1 MAMFRI
7 YLVGVFAC
15 LTGYTLVVG
24 GDHGWNLLPI
34 FFSNIAEMTW
44 SGQFNLDF
52 MTFLGLS
59 GIWVAWR
66 HQFTGRAIAL
76 GLVAFFG
83 GMSVIVELAARLQI
97 DDIAGREMR
106 PLLDH
111 AGAAEHFGHRILAGV
126 GERRGVPLAEIV
138 DGRPARV
145 DLGGEGAQLSL
156 EQLRFLRQVRRLA
169 ERRAVPRVA
178 LRDVGLG
185 DGVDEKMYEHE
196 VGLKQPNPFGLFD
209 MHGNVGEWCF
219 DPLKPPTFVVRGGA
233 FVAAAIAGTTYMK
246 VAVEQVKPAIVGFIM
261 PLTFI
266 WAPVVLLKPKFL
278 RRVHLMHR

>member
-83 GMSVIVELAARLQI
+83 GMMFLAPYLFWASAQ
-97 DDIAGREMR
+97 AGGDVNG
-106 PLLDH
+106 LLL
-111 AGAAEHFGHRILAGV
+111 GK
-126 GERRGVPLAEIV
+126 ERASR
-138 DGRPARV
+138 
-145 DLGGEGAQLSL
+145 
-156 EQLRFLRQVRRLA
+156 
-169 ERRAVPRVA
+169 
-178 LRDVGLG
+178 
-185 DGVDEKMYEHE
+185 
-196 VGLKQPNPFGLFD
+196 
-209 MHGNVGEWCF
+209 
-219 DPLKPPTFVVRGGA
+219 
-233 FVAAAIAGTTYMK
+233 
-246 VAVEQVKPAIVGFIM
+246 
-261 PLTFI
+261 
-266 WAPVVLLKPKFL
+266 
-278 RRVHLMHR
+278 